1 MGPNRTISGAVEGAF
16 ANRDGRREGAGS
28 GVWNRTRQQ
37 PGNRRMSTEPAP
49 ALRPEAGASDGGR
62 CQPSPSAFPVSALA
76 RRARRLRATRA
87 AAAAPN
93 SRIIGG
99 AGTSVPPE
107 DVELDVEEL
116 VDEDVLDDVDE
127 EPEVELEVDVD
138 VLVDPPKLD
147 DEVLVE
153 LPPVEVELPP
163 VEVLDP
169 PEPPEDVLEDVDPPL
184 VEVVVET
191 TTLPLDPLPP
201 KKPPKKPPP
210 PK

>member
-1 MGPNRTISGAVEGAF
+1 MAGPFRADRRRKRCRAGAPRRRGEERRACQASPLAF
-16 ANRDGRREGAGS
+16 A
-28 GVWNRTRQQ
+28 
-37 PGNRRMSTEPAP
+37 
-49 ALRPEAGASDGGR
+49 L
-62 CQPSPSAFPVSALA
+62 
-76 RRARRLRATRA
+76 RARRLRATRA

-107 DVELDVEEL
+107 EVELDVEEL
-116 VDEDVLDDVDE
+116 VDEDVLDEVDD
-127 EPEVELEVDVD
+127 EPEVELEVEVD

-153 LPPVEVELPP
+153 LPPVEVELPPVEVDVELPP